1 MSLSYSQL
9 SLYRTCPK
17 KYEFAVIKKIPR
29 QISAGE
35 SFGSSAH
42 NTLKKWGETEIR
54 KQKSENSD
62 QQSLFTKELLDD
74 NSPLPSD
81 FLSPSSDLSTLTSDF
96 LLTLWHSSFI
106 VEGYESRL
114 EADFAR
120 GRGEALLTH
129 FFEWWQLKQRTV
141 LAIEKGFKVPIDD
154 IIISG
159 RFDRVEDNGDGVHI
173 IDYKTSK
180 PKPLEEVD
188 ADLQLSIYA
197 LAAEESFGKPCTE
210 LTMLYISED
219 ALVERT
225 TARSSGQLTD
235 ARKQIRALYERLEE
249 KDYHPNPSREK
260 CRTCPYRGVCS
271 ESAV

>member
-35 SFGSSAH
+35 SFGSSVH
-42 NTLKKWGETEIR
+42 NTLKKWGEIEIR
-54 KQKSENSD
+54 EQRTENRE
-62 QQSLFTKELLDD
+62 QQSLFGKEPLAG
-74 NSPLPSD
+74 NSALA
-81 FLSPSSDLSTLTSDF
+81 SDLFPLTSDF
-96 LLTLWHSSFI
+96 LVSLWHSSFI
-106 VEGYESRL
+106 IEGYESRL
-114 EADFAR
+114 EADFGR
-120 GRGEALLTH
+120 RRGEALLTH
-129 FFEWWQLKQRTV
+129 FFEWWQRQPRAVLTV
-141 LAIEKGFKVPIDD
+141 ETGFKVPIDE

-180 PKPLEEVD
+180 PRSQDEID

-197 LAAEESFGKPCTE
+197 MAAEESFGKPCTE
-210 LTMLYISED
+210 LTMLYLSED

-271 ESAV
+271 ASAV